1 MNSKILV
8 ALVSVQT
15 VAIIGLA
22 AAVAM
27 LWQQVEELPTRED
40 ASLLADEQTSKLS
53 EQIQTV
59 GYLASTRSSGPGEHY
74 FDRQF
79 ENINAKLS
87 APDPFYGH
95 GTGIAGILN
104 YGLDDIRE
112 DFQSLSDQLSS
123 LSWQLSS
130 VCNAVYGTTFGG
142 C

>member
-22 AAVAM
+22 AVVAM
-27 LWQQVEELPTRED
+27 LWLQVEDLPTRED

-53 EQIQTV
+53 EQIQQV
-59 GYLASTRSSGPGEHY
+59 GYLASTQSSGPDRFY
-74 FDRQF
+74 FDQQF
-79 ENINAKLS
+79 ANINAELS
-87 APDPFYGH
+87 NSDPFQGYSS
-95 GTGIAGILN
+95 GILN
-104 YGLDDIRE
+104 YGFDDIYD

-130 VCNAVYGTTFGG
+130 LCNAIYGTTFGG